1 MTLAQFRTRV
11 RAYANDPATGG
22 TFGKTGVNELNADAM
37 IDAIGAEEYKESC
50 NFLRRHAPGFFQKTL
65 VSATSSTQQNS
76 WPADFVRLAGPIIIS
91 DDGSSLETDQTVGS
105 EVPRGAPGIIHSN
118 LTAGQQIWVPE
129 QGGFRLYP
137 KVTTTGLKALLLRY
151 EYIPAFPS
159 TGSASFTWPDNH
171 SSFLVIKTA
180 DTLRGLNGLSQ
191 GFLQRKAQQLAGE
204 LLMDLKTL
212 DLDPPQF
219 PSSFYDDAYTSPTKH
234 GLVK

>member
-129 QGGFRLYP
+129 QGGFR
-137 KVTTTGLKALLLRY
+137 
-151 EYIPAFPS
+151 
-159 TGSASFTWPDNH
+159 
-171 SSFLVIKTA
+171 
-180 DTLRGLNGLSQ
+180 
-191 GFLQRKAQQLAGE
+191 
-204 LLMDLKTL
+204 
-212 DLDPPQF
+212 
-219 PSSFYDDAYTSPTKH
+219 
-234 GLVK
+234 